1 VKRQHASL
9 WLILGLSLGL
19 GACGVGARQTPVST
33 DGELGTTQAVSVEED
48 KPTAYTTRSGDTLAD
63 VAGRPEIYG
72 DPALWPLV
80 QGENSELVAGKGAH
94 EALEGGI
101 VLQIPRGVSPEAM
114 EQAREQAR
122 QAQAASK
129 QETARREAASSP
141 KKAKKAKAAKAAT
154 VHHAKAAKRAA
165 KAEKHGK
172 QAKPAVAAAP
182 APTEVAAQP
191 TPAPA
196 PAPVKHGGG
205 LRPLLLLLLLVL
217 LALGAVLWAFSRRD
231 SNDGV

>member
-1 VKRQHASL
+1 L

-19 GACGVGARQTPVST
+19 GACGVGARQNPVST
-33 DGELGTTQAVSVEED
+33 DGELGTTQAVTVEED

-72 DPALWPLV
+72 DPALWPLI

-94 EALEGGI
+94 ETLEGGL

-129 QETARREAASSP
+129 QKTERQEAAALPSRAR
-141 KKAKKAKAAKAAT
+141 KAKAPARHGKAAKHPSAGPGQAHGNVAKLGKKAKAAVVIAA
-154 VHHAKAAKRAA
+154 
-165 KAEKHGK
+165 
-172 QAKPAVAAAP
+172 
-182 APTEVAAQP
+182 
-191 TPAPA
+191 PAPA
-196 PAPVKHGGG
+196 PAVAAPAPAPAKHSGG

>member
-1 VKRQHASL
+1 MKRRHASL

-19 GACGVGARQTPVST
+19 GACGVGARQNPVST

-72 DPALWPLV
+72 DPALWPLI

-94 EALEGGI
+94 ETLEGGL

-129 QETARREAASSP
+129 QANQRREGATQR
-141 KKAKKAKAAKAAT
+141 KAKKAKAP
-154 VHHAKAAKRAA
+154 KAAKPVKAA
-165 KAEKHGK
+165 KHA
-172 QAKPAVAAAP
+172 AVARAGKHAKKGSYAAAKAAP
-182 APTEVAAQP
+182 APTAVAAAP

-196 PAPVKHGGG
+196 PAPAKHGGG

>member
-1 VKRQHASL
+1 M
-9 WLILGLSLGL
+9 
-19 GACGVGARQTPVST
+19 
-33 DGELGTTQAVSVEED
+33 EED

-72 DPALWPLV
+72 DPALWPLI

-94 EALEGGI
+94 ETLEGGL

-129 QETARREAASSP
+129 QETERKESASMHRKP
-141 KKAKKAKAAKAAT
+141 KKAKPAAR
-154 VHHAKAAKRAA
+154 HAKAVQHAAAA
-165 KAEKHGK
+165 KH
-172 QAKPAVAAAP
+172 AKKIKSAAVKAL
-182 APTEVAAQP
+182 PTTIPTAVVSAS

-196 PAPVKHGGG
+196 PAPAKHSGG

>member
-1 VKRQHASL
+1 L

-19 GACGVGARQTPVST
+19 GACGVGARQNPVST

-72 DPALWPLV
+72 DPALWPLI

-94 EALEGGI
+94 ETLEGGL
-101 VLQIPRGVSPEAM
+101 VLQVPRGVSPEAM

-129 QETARREAASSP
+129 QETEHLRAVA
-141 KKAKKAKAAKAAT
+141 AKKAKRAKASK
-154 VHHAKAAKRAA
+154 VA
-165 KAEKHGK
+165 KAEH
-172 QAKPAVAAAP
+172 KPAAAEKRSKHVKKAKSAVTKAVPTPVTVAS
-182 APTEVAAQP
+182 APTPV
-191 TPAPA
+191 PA
-196 PAPVKHGGG
+196 PAPVKHSGG

-231 SNDGV
+231 GNDGV

>member
-1 VKRQHASL
+1 MKRQRASL

-19 GACGVGARQTPVST
+19 GACGVGARQNPVST

-48 KPTAYTTRSGDTLAD
+48 KPSAYTTRSGDTLAD

-94 EALEGGI
+94 EALEGGL

-122 QAQAASK
+122 QAQAANK
-129 QETARREAASSP
+129 QASARKEAASAS
-141 KKAKKAKAAKAAT
+141 KKSKHAKSAKASATRHAEAAKHAAVAKHEKHAKKAKPAAVKAPCP
-154 VHHAKAAKRAA
+154 RRS
-165 KAEKHGK
+165 
-172 QAKPAVAAAP
+172 P
-182 APTEVAAQP
+182 
-191 TPAPA
+191 
-196 PAPVKHGGG
+196 
-205 LRPLLLLLLLVL
+205 RP
-217 LALGAVLWAFSRRD
+217 WCPHRRPCPFPRR
-231 SNDGV
+231 

>member
-9 WLILGLSLGL
+9 WLILGLNLGL
-19 GACGVGARQTPVST
+19 GACGVGARQNPVST

-72 DPALWPLV
+72 DPALWPLI

-94 EALEGGI
+94 ETLEGGL

-122 QAQAASK
+122 QAQAAGK
-129 QETARREAASSP
+129 QAAARREGAAQ
-141 KKAKKAKAAKAAT
+141 KRAKKAKAP
-154 VHHAKAAKRAA
+154 KAAK
-165 KAEKHGK
+165 H
-172 QAKPAVAAAP
+172 AAA
-182 APTEVAAQP
+182 ARAQKHTKKEKRAVVKAAP

-196 PAPVKHGGG
+196 AVVPTPAPTPVPAPVKHGGG

>member
-1 VKRQHASL
+1 MKRQHASL

-19 GACGVGARQTPVST
+19 GACGVGARQNPVST

-48 KPTAYTTRSGDTLAD
+48 KPSAYTTRSGDTLAD
-63 VAGRPEIYG
+63 VAGRPEVYG
-72 DPALWPLV
+72 DPALWPLI

-94 EALEGGI
+94 EVLEGGL

-129 QETARREAASSP
+129 QATERRQA
-141 KKAKKAKAAKAAT
+141 KRAKKSKSAKAAPRHEKPVKHAAA
-154 VHHAKAAKRAA
+154 VKPKHEKKPKHA
-165 KAEKHGK
+165 
-172 QAKPAVAAAP
+172 AVTPAP
-182 APTEVAAQP
+182 APTAVA
-191 TPAPA
+191 PAPA
-196 PAPVKHGGG
+196 PAPMPAPVRHSGG

>member
-19 GACGVGARQTPVST
+19 GACGVGARQNPVST

-72 DPALWPLV
+72 DPALWPLI

-94 EALEGGI
+94 ETLEGGL

-129 QETARREAASSP
+129 QETERREAASGP
-141 KKAKKAKAAKAAT
+141 KHAKHAKASKAPIKHKAKAAKAAK
-154 VHHAKAAKRAA
+154 HGKKAKAA
-165 KAEKHGK
+165 
-172 QAKPAVAAAP
+172 VAAP
-182 APTEVAAQP
+182 APAPTAVA
-191 TPAPA
+191 PAPA
-196 PAPVKHGGG
+196 PAPMPAPVKHSGG